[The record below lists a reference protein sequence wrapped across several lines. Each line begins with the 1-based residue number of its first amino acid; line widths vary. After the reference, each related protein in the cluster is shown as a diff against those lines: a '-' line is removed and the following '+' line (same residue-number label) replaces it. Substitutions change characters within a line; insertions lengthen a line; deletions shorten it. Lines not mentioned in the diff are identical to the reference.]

1 MTTIES
7 QQVDVN
13 TSPQEVFDFLID
25 LNNLKELLP
34 QDKISDWQSTT
45 DSCSFKVMG
54 AYTIG
59 LKKESWEEPERL
71 LLKSTE
77 NAPFP
82 FTLDIGIKSTESG
95 ARAGLVSEVDVNPFM
110 KMMVQKPL
118 QNLFDYIA
126 NQLKVKFEA

>member
-7 QQVDVN
+7 KKVSVDASQQD
-13 TSPQEVFDFLID
+13 VFDFLID

-34 QDKISDWQSTT
+34 QDKISDWQSN
-45 DSCSFKVMG
+45 SNECSFKVMG

-59 LKKESWEEPERL
+59 LEKQSENEPGQIV
-71 LLKSTE
+71 LKATDKS
-77 NAPFP
+77 PFP
-82 FTLDIGIKSTESG
+82 FTLDIGITNNG
-95 ARAGLVSEVDVNPFM
+95 TTTTAGLISEVDVNPFM

-126 NQLKVKFEA
+126 EQLHLKFS

>member
-7 QQVDVN
+7 KKVDVN
-13 TSPQEVFDFLID
+13 ASQQEVFDFLID

-34 QDKISDWQSTT
+34 QDKISDWRSTA

-59 LKKESWEEPERL
+59 LEKKSESAPDQIV
-71 LLKSTE
+71 LKSTE
-77 NAPFP
+77 NSPFP
-82 FTLDIGIKSTESG
+82 FTLDIGIAENGSNTT
-95 ARAGLVSEVDVNPFM
+95 AGLVSQVDVNPFM

-126 NQLKVKFEA
+126 EQLHLKYN